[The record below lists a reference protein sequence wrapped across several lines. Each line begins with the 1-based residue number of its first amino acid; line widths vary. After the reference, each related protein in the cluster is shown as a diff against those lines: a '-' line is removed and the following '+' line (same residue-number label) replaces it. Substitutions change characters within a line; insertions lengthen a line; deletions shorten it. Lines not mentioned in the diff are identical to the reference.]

1 VARRGM
7 GARAGAAFPGAA
19 ARSAL
24 RRAFVPVW
32 RPEVPVAVA
41 AEFVHLHVHSQFSL
55 LDGALKIK
63 DLVTRTKALGMRAVA
78 LTDHANM
85 FGAIQLYKGC
95 KDQGVQA
102 ILGCEINVARTRGA
116 GQAHGGDEAV
126 DHLVLLAATELG
138 YRNLVRVVSSGHIEP
153 RSSIA
158 PSVGLD
164 VVEKYREGLIGLTGC
179 MGGVLAQRIL
189 EQGEDAGHAEL
200 ERLRAAFEPGA
211 LYVELQDH
219 GLPEQAVL
227 NGILSAAARAQG
239 LPLVASNDAHFATR
253 EDGEGQLYLSC
264 IAQNRTYAE
273 AEAAHHG
280 SFEMFLK
287 PPDEMAHLFRDH
299 PDALKSTLEIAER
312 CAGLKLKLDK
322 PMLPTF
328 PLPEGMSAA
337 DLFRK
342 VAREGLDR
350 RFAELGPK
358 LAGIDA
364 SAYRR
369 RLETELDV
377 IVQMNFPGYFLIVWD
392 FIKYAKEHGIPV
404 GPGRGSGAGS
414 LVAYAM
420 RITDLDPIPYN
431 LLFERFL
438 NPERVSM
445 PDFDVDFCMDRRDQV
460 IAYVADRYGKDSVGQ
475 IATFH
480 ELKAKSVIKDVGRA
494 MGFPPIEA
502 QKIANLILPKGQ
514 GQTYTIPEA
523 LEVEP
528 KLKALRDSDPTV
540 AELLKQAMKL
550 EELTRHAGMHA
561 AGVVISEG
569 PLWDHVPCFKN
580 GDLIV
585 TQYDKDDVEKAG
597 LVKFDFL
604 GLKTLTVID
613 IAAKLINQRPDL
625 VGAAPF
631 DLSAVPLDDRGTY
644 QLLQSGETTGVFQL
658 ESSGMQELFKNLK
671 PDAFEDIVAAVALY
685 RPGPLGTGMV
695 KDFVDCKHG
704 RKPIESMH
712 PLVDELLAPTYGVI
726 VYQEQVMQI
735 AQRLAG
741 YTLGGADLLR
751 RAMGK
756 KKAEEMAK
764 QRATFVSG
772 AEGNGVKTEDA
783 ERIFALLEFFAG
795 YGFNKSHSAAYAL
808 LTYQTAYLKAHY
820 PVEFLCALMTADRDK
835 IEKVVRII
843 AEGRAWG
850 VDILPPEINE
860 SRTDFTVVYAPPANG
875 ATNGAPPKRKKASK
889 VNDALDP
896 KIRFGLGAIRGV
908 GDIALLAVLEARD
921 GGGAFADLFDFA
933 QRVDP
938 KRVNKGVFEAL
949 VQCGAFD
956 GSLKVRGITRTRAFA
971 AIDRAL
977 ERSRR
982 ASKDREGGQTDLFS
996 LMAKT
1001 APSAGVETGRL
1012 EDYPQIEPWDLRE
1025 TLMRE
1030 KQSLG
1035 FYVSGHP
1042 LDRYGVEL
1050 SRFGVVSTTAL
1061 PGMDPWA
1068 RVRVGGVVDGYR
1080 ERVFKGGGGKVAFFI
1095 LEDQSGRI
1103 EVKVRQAQ
1111 IETYAGVLTSN
1122 EPVLVSGKVSFPQ
1135 QDDNEEADTGPREPT
1150 LLLDEAVPL
1159 ADAIRAETKHVAI
1172 RLSEQRAGREHI
1184 DRLRDVLRQSP
1195 GACTVQLVVQLRD
1208 GSEAVL
1214 TLGREYRV
1222 EPSDGMLARLEK
1234 LFGEKVAE
1242 LR

>member
-1 VARRGM
+1 
-7 GARAGAAFPGAA
+7 
-19 ARSAL
+19 
-24 RRAFVPVW
+24 
-32 RPEVPVAVA
+32 VA
-41 AEFVHLHVHSQFSL
+41 AEFVHLHAHSQYSL

-63 DLVTRTKALGMRAVA
+63 DLVSRTKSLGMRAVA
-78 LTDHANM
+78 LTDHGNM
-85 FGAIQLYKGC
+85 FGAIQLYKAC
-95 KDQGVQA
+95 KEQGVQP
-102 ILGCEINVARTRGA
+102 ILGCEVNVARRGGEDRA
-116 GQAHGGDEAV
+116 ARADDAV
-126 DHLVLLAATELG
+126 DHLVLLASSEEG
-138 YRNLVRVVSSGHIEP
+138 YRNLVRIVSRGHVEP
-153 RSSIA
+153 VSELA
-158 PSVGLD
+158 PSVTLD
-164 VVEKYREGLIGLTGC
+164 TVAEYKAGIIGLTGC

-189 EQGEDAGHAEL
+189 EQGEAGGRAEL
-200 ERLRAAFEPGA
+200 ARLQATFEPGS

-219 GLPEQAVL
+219 GLVEQAVL
-227 NGILSAAARAQG
+227 NGILASAARDFG
-239 LPLVASNDAHFATR
+239 LPLVATNDAHFGDR

-264 IAQNRTYAE
+264 IAANRSYAE
-273 AEAAHHG
+273 ALEAHHG

-287 PPDEMAHLFRDH
+287 SPDEMAHGFRDH
-299 PDALKSTLEIAER
+299 PEAVRATLEIAER
-312 CAGLKLKLDK
+312 CSGMKLKLGK
-322 PMLPTF
+322 PMLPRF
-328 PLPEGMSAA
+328 AVPEGATPA
-337 DLFRK
+337 DYFRK
-342 VAREGLDR
+342 VARDGLDR
-350 RFAELGPK
+350 RFSEMGPK
-358 LAGIDA
+358 RAKIDEN
-364 SAYRR
+364 AYRA
-369 RLETELDV
+369 RLEIELDV
-377 IVQMNFPGYFLIVWD
+377 IVKMDFPGYFLIVWD
-392 FIKYAKEHGIPV
+392 FIRYAKDHGIPV

-414 LVAYAM
+414 IVAWAM

-445 PDFDVDFCMDRRDQV
+445 PDFDVDFCMDRRDEV
-460 IAYVADRYGKDSVGQ
+460 IAYVSRLYGKDSVGQ

-480 ELKAKSVIKDVGRA
+480 ELKAKSVIKDVARA
-494 MGFPPIEA
+494 MSMPPMEA
-502 QKIANLILPKGQ
+502 QKIANLIPLKGP
-514 GQTYTIPEA
+514 GQTYTIPES
-523 LEVEP
+523 LEMEP
-528 KLKALRDSDPTV
+528 KLKALKESDGTI
-540 AELLKQAMKL
+540 AELLTQAQKL
-550 EELTRHAGMHA
+550 EGLTRHAGMHA

-580 GDLIV
+580 GDLLV
-585 TQYDKDDVEKAG
+585 TQYYKDDVELAG

-613 IAAKLINQRPDL
+613 IAARLINQRPD
-625 VGAAPF
+625 VRAKGQKF
-631 DLSAVPLDDRGTY
+631 DPSDVPMDDRPTFL
-644 QLLQSGETTGVFQL
+644 LLQSGETTGVFQL
-658 ESSGMQELFKNLK
+658 ESSGMQELFKGLK

-695 KDFVDCKHG
+695 KDFVESKHG
-704 RKPIESMH
+704 RKPIEKMH
-712 PLVDELLAPTYGVI
+712 DLVDDLLKPTYGVI

-735 AQRLAG
+735 AQQLAG
-741 YTLGGADLLR
+741 YSLGGADLLR

-764 QRATFVSG
+764 QKATFVTG
-772 AEGNGVKTEDA
+772 AEGKGVKTEDA

-835 IEKVVRII
+835 NEKVVRII

-850 VDILPPEINE
+850 VDTLPPEINE
-860 SRTDFTVVYAPPANG
+860 SKTDFTVVYATPGVSNG
-875 ATNGAPPKRKKASK
+875 ASRKARKGSK
-889 VNDALDP
+889 IKDALDP

-908 GDIALLAVLEARD
+908 GDSALQAILEARD
-921 GGGAFADLFDFA
+921 AGGPFSDLFDFA

-956 GSLKVRGITRTRAFA
+956 DSLKTRGISRARAFA

-996 LMAKT
+996 LFAKAAPEKSAT
-1001 APSAGVETGRL
+1001 ADRL

-1025 TLMRE
+1025 TLVRE
-1030 KQSLG
+1030 KATLG

-1042 LDRYGVEL
+1042 LDRYGVDL
-1050 SRFGVVSTTAL
+1050 GRYGVVSTSAL
-1061 PGMDPWA
+1061 AGMAPWS
-1068 RVRVGGVVDGYR
+1068 RVRAGGMVEGYR
-1080 ERVFKGGGGKVAFFI
+1080 EKVFKGGGGKLAFFI

-1103 EVKVRQAQ
+1103 EVKVRQNQ
-1111 IETYAGVLTSN
+1111 IETYASVLTSG

-1135 QDDNEEADTGPREPT
+1135 QDEGEEADTGPREPT

-1172 RLSEQRAGREHI
+1172 RVNEHRDALEHI
-1184 DRLRDVLRQSP
+1184 GKLRDVLRQSP
-1195 GACTVQLVVQLRD
+1195 GACAVQLVVQLKD

-1214 TLGREYRV
+1214 SLAREFRV
-1222 EPSDGMLARLEK
+1222 EPSDAMLGRLEK